1 MTIKTQFSL
10 YTILFL
16 FVFVGCKSAKTIVAN
31 GELNNRLTAKQLI
44 KQTEKVESDFKTL
57 VGKMKIEYIEKNKSE
72 GTTVSLRIEKD
83 KTIWMSKLGLVK
95 ALITPT
101 RVAFYNKLDNTYFD
115 GDFTYLSNLLGTE
128 LDFQKVQN
136 MLLGQSMF
144 ALNDKDYEIDTFDQ
158 SYQLKPKKQRDLFEL
173 FLMFNPSHF
182 KMDSQQIAQPKE
194 RRILQ
199 IDYLSYQK
207 VDNLLLPSETKIFA
221 IENEDQ
227 LVINLELKS
236 VDLNED
242 VRFPFSIPSGYK
254 KIEL

>member
-1 MTIKTQFSL
+1 MTIKTQFFL

-16 FVFVGCKSAKTIVAN
+16 FVGCKSTKTIVAN
-31 GELNNRLTAKQLI
+31 GELSSRLTAKQLI

-57 VGKMKIEYIEKNKSE
+57 VGKMKIEYIQKDRSE

-115 GDFTYLSNLLGTE
+115 GDFKYLSNLLGTE
-128 LDFQKVQN
+128 LDFLKVQN

-144 ALNDKDYEIDTFDQ
+144 TLNDKDYEIDIFDQ

-207 VDNLLLPSETKIFA
+207 VDNLTLPSETKIFA

-236 VDLNED
+236 VDLNEE

>member
-1 MTIKTQFSL
+1 MTIKTQYSL

-31 GELNNRLTAKQLI
+31 DELNNRLTAKQLI

-136 MLLGQSMF
+136 MLLGQSMS

-207 VDNLLLPSETKIFA
+207 VDNLTLPSETKIFA

>member
-1 MTIKTQFSL
+1 MFWFT
-10 YTILFL
+10 
-16 FVFVGCKSAKTIVAN
+16 GAAM
-31 GELNNRLTAKQLI
+31 LT
-44 KQTEKVESDFKTL
+44 
-57 VGKMKIEYIEKNKSE
+57 
-72 GTTVSLRIEKD
+72 
-83 KTIWMSKLGLVK
+83 
-95 ALITPT
+95 
-101 RVAFYNKLDNTYFD
+101 
-115 GDFTYLSNLLGTE
+115 
-128 LDFQKVQN
+128 
-136 MLLGQSMF
+136 
-144 ALNDKDYEIDTFDQ
+144 
-158 SYQLKPKKQRDLFEL
+158 KKQRDLFEL

-207 VDNLLLPSETKIFA
+207 VDNLTLPSETKIFA

>member
-31 GELNNRLTAKQLI
+31 DELNNRLTAKQLI

-207 VDNLLLPSETKIFA
+207 VDNLTLPSETKIFA

>member
-31 GELNNRLTAKQLI
+31 DELNNRLTAKQLI

-144 ALNDKDYEIDTFDQ
+144 ALNDKDYEIDIFDQ

-207 VDNLLLPSETKIFA
+207 VDNLTLPSETKIFA

>member
-16 FVFVGCKSAKTIVAN
+16 FVFFGCKSTKTIVAN
-31 GELNNRLTAKQLI
+31 GELNSRLTARQLI

-144 ALNDKDYEIDTFDQ
+144 ALNDKDYEIDVFDQ

-182 KMDSQQIAQPKE
+182 KMDSQQIAQPKK

-207 VDNLLLPSETKIFA
+207 VDNLTLPSETKIFA

>member
-31 GELNNRLTAKQLI
+31 SELNNRLTAKQLI

-144 ALNDKDYEIDTFDQ
+144 ALNDKDYEIDIFDQ

-207 VDNLLLPSETKIFA
+207 VDNLTLPSETKIFA

>member
-16 FVFVGCKSAKTIVAN
+16 FVFVGCKSAKTIVPN

-207 VDNLLLPSETKIFA
+207 VDNLTLPSETKIFA

-236 VDLNED
+236 VDLNEE

>member
-31 GELNNRLTAKQLI
+31 DELNNRLTAKQLI

-57 VGKMKIEYIEKNKSE
+57 VGKMKIEYIEKDRSE

-207 VDNLLLPSETKIFA
+207 VDNLTLPSETKIFA

>member
-16 FVFVGCKSAKTIVAN
+16 FVFVGCKSTKTIVAN

-207 VDNLLLPSETKIFA
+207 VDNLTLPSETKIFA

>member
-1 MTIKTQFSL
+1 
-10 YTILFL
+10 
-16 FVFVGCKSAKTIVAN
+16 
-31 GELNNRLTAKQLI
+31 
-44 KQTEKVESDFKTL
+44 
-57 VGKMKIEYIEKNKSE
+57 
-72 GTTVSLRIEKD
+72 
-83 KTIWMSKLGLVK
+83 
-95 ALITPT
+95 
-101 RVAFYNKLDNTYFD
+101 
-115 GDFTYLSNLLGTE
+115 
-128 LDFQKVQN
+128 

-144 ALNDKDYEIDTFDQ
+144 ALNDKDYEIDVFDQ

-207 VDNLLLPSETKIFA
+207 VDNLTLPSETKIFA